1 LITLNSDSQE
11 YAMRFPSPRVLVT
24 FALLLLAAVAT
35 LAQETGVSN
44 PDPVVT
50 TAEAPALTG
59 TTATETVTIT
69 TKPSPAIPDAHAPV
83 LPPDGGVTTMPPV
96 AATDTKAD
104 PSADYG
110 IVSRIPTKPGEL
122 AEGTLLRVNIDEE
135 ISTSFTRP
143 GAPFTA
149 RTISDVLQDGHVII
163 PVGSLLMGRVT
174 RVSSARRI
182 VGRAKIHLRA
192 DEMIL
197 PDGTRLILHAQVIDT
212 ASTTRTKTDGE
223 GTIISK
229 DDAKKNFAIAGATT
243 GTGAIAGAV
252 FGGGLGAA
260 VGAVAGA
267 GIGTAHYLMAHQT
280 ATLPKDS
287 ALVFQLTEPM
297 PITPLHVE

>member
-1 LITLNSDSQE
+1 
-11 YAMRFPSPRVLVT
+11 MRFPSPRVLVT
-24 FALLLLAAVAT
+24 FALLMLAAVAT

-59 TTATETVTIT
+59 TSTTTTETVAVTA
-69 TKPSPAIPDAHAPV
+69 KPSPAIADAHAPV
-83 LPPDGGVTTMPPV
+83 LPPDGGITTMPPV
-96 AATDTKAD
+96 SAADAKA

-110 IVSRIPTKPGEL
+110 IVTRIPTKPGEL
-122 AEGTLLRVNIDEE
+122 AEGTMLRVNIDQE
-135 ISTSFTRP
+135 ISTNFTKP

-149 RTISDVLQDGHVII
+149 RTIADIQQDGHVII

-182 VGRAKIHLRA
+182 KGRAKLHLRA

-197 PDGTRLILHAQVIDT
+197 PDGTRLILHAQVIGT
-212 ASTTRTKTDGE
+212 SPTTHTKTDGE
-223 GTIISK
+223 GTIISR

-243 GTGAIAGAV
+243 GTGAITGAV

-267 GIGTAHYLMAHQT
+267 GIGTAHYLMAYQT

-287 ALVFQLTEPM
+287 PVTFQLTEPM